1 MTAGPLLLPRCNS
14 SKKCENTVNSSSTDK
29 GVWAVLP
36 LKGLK
41 GAKNRLSNILEP
53 EERAA
58 LVTAMAQDVLSA
70 LTSATSLAGVLVVSD
85 ADDIKEL
92 VEEYSVELIPEGD
105 AKGLNGAIS
114 HAATILANRG
124 IDAMMV
130 IHGDIPL
137 IKPQDIDAIIDA
149 SPPAPSITIAPCSQ
163 QDGTNVMVC
172 SPPDVIPFQYGKQSF
187 SKHMKAAADVGLE
200 AIQISND
207 RLALDIDTGEDLQIL
222 LSHLNKGEVGEKTT
236 SFLRNADLS
245 NRLK

>member
-1 MTAGPLLLPRCNS
+1 MLLPRYNS
-14 SKKCENTVNSSSTDK
+14 SKKCENTVNSSSIDK
-29 GVWAVLP
+29 GVWAILP

-41 GAKNRLSNILEP
+41 GAKDRLSNILEP

-70 LTSATSLAGVLVVSD
+70 LTSATSLAGVLVISD
-85 ADDIKEL
+85 ADDIKE
-92 VEEYSVELIPEGD
+92 VVQKYPVDLIPEGE

-114 HAATILANRG
+114 HACMVLASRGVDTIM
-124 IDAMMV
+124 I
-130 IHGDIPL
+130 IHGDMPL

-149 SPPAPSITIAPCSQ
+149 LPPAPSITIAPCSQ

-172 SPPDVIPFQYGKQSF
+172 SPPDVISFHYGKQSF
-187 SKHMKAAADVGLE
+187 SKHMKAAADAGLD
-200 AIQISND
+200 AIHISND
-207 RLALDIDTGEDLQIL
+207 RLALDIDIDEDLQAL

-236 SFLRNADLS
+236 SFLRDADLS

>member
-1 MTAGPLLLPRCNS
+1 MTLPN
-14 SKKCENTVNSSSTDK
+14 TDK

-41 GAKNRLSNILEP
+41 GAKERLSNILNL

-70 LTSATSLAGVLVVSD
+70 LSSATSLAGVLVISD
-85 ADDIKEL
+85 ADDVKDL
-92 VEEYSVELIPEGD
+92 VEEYSVELIPEGE

-124 IDAMMV
+124 VDTMMV

-137 IKPQDIDAIIDA
+137 IKPKDIDAIIKA
-149 SPPAPSITIAPCSQ
+149 SLPAPSVTIAPCSQ
-163 QDGTNVMVC
+163 KDGTNVMVC
-172 SPPDVIPFQYGKQSF
+172 SPPDVIDFQYGKNSF
-187 SKHMKAAADVGLE
+187 SKHMKAAADIDVE
-200 AIQISND
+200 AAQISND
-207 RLALDIDTGEDLQIL
+207 RLALDIDTGEDLQVL
-222 LSHLNKGEVGEKTT
+222 LVHLNKEEVGEKTT
-236 SFLRNADLS
+236 SFLRDADLS